1 MQPSTLNILVIEDE
15 ELIRT
20 MIKFNL
26 EKAGYHVTAADTA
39 EAMLSELDGNT
50 YHLILLDIML
60 PGMSGPQGL
69 QEIRKRGIKTPVIM
83 VTAKTD
89 TETKVDTFDLGADD
103 YIAKPFDMKEL
114 LARVKAIVRRTTQ
127 HEGPETVAQYS

>member
-1 MQPSTLNILVIEDE
+1 MNEMNDVNILVIEDE

-20 MIKFNL
+20 MIKLNL
-26 EKAGYHVTAADTA
+26 EKAGYNVTAADSA
-39 EAMLSELDGNT
+39 EAMLTALEGNS

-60 PGMSGPQGL
+60 PGMSGPEGL
-69 QEIRKRGIKTPVIM
+69 QEIRKRGVKTPVMM

-89 TETKVDTFDLGADD
+89 TGTKVDTFDLGADD

-114 LARVKAIVRRTTQ
+114 LARVKAIVRRTQ
-127 HEGPETVAQYS
+127 N